1 MKKEDYIIR
10 NEEIKNMGLTDIHE
24 ATNTLNNKKY
34 LCKVIR
40 MKKENK
46 EELKYVIEAIKIHHN
61 IDNENIVSIYD
72 HIEGQKNIYI
82 FYEYI
87 EGRTLKQLMME
98 KEELFEE
105 YQIYYIFKRVYRA
118 VVYIMELDTILKGLS
133 WSNIFITK
141 DNRVLL
147 CDLEGKKLL
156 RYSQPN
162 KKFKLDVY
170 FNIITMKLGIILCKL
185 LNKDFSE
192 FLTSNKIKNVKEN
205 HLELINKY
213 IEKEIL
219 IRNDISSQ
227 LKDLI
232 VQLLKDENN
241 RIKITN
247 IENHQWFQL
256 FEKKKINHDNNKTKE
271 AEKEKEIKIKRERQQ
286 EREKEKEI
294 EKEREKE
301 KETEQGR
308 QREREIVKEK
318 RGEKNMYNKDNNIS
332 ENITKR
338 LENSNSFIS
347 SSVISSSNTIDEIN
361 AKNKSSKQK
370 EIKIEKIITDEA
382 YLEYYKKERELL
394 LGLIDS
400 FDENEINKNMILAE
414 KFREEKAKNENN
426 QINENLMKN
435 SINDDDN
442 SNNSDF
448 NRRRRHK
455 RDDERVKTGFLSPF
469 VCY

>member
-1 MKKEDYIIR
+1 MKK
-10 NEEIKNMGLTDIHE
+10 T
-24 ATNTLNNKKY
+24 KKS
-34 LCKVIR
+34 
-40 MKKENK
+40 NFFK
-46 EELKYVIEAIKIHHN
+46 EE
-61 IDNENIVSIYD
+61 
-72 HIEGQKNIYI
+72 
-82 FYEYI
+82 
-87 EGRTLKQLMME
+87 
-98 KEELFEE
+98 
-105 YQIYYIFKRVYRA
+105 
-118 VVYIMELDTILKGLS
+118 
-133 WSNIFITK
+133 
-141 DNRVLL
+141 
-147 CDLEGKKLL
+147 KKLF
-156 RYSQPN
+156 QQ
-162 KKFKLDVY
+162 KK
-170 FNIITMKLGIILCKL
+170 
-185 LNKDFSE
+185 
-192 FLTSNKIKNVKEN
+192 
-205 HLELINKY
+205 
-213 IEKEIL
+213 
-219 IRNDISSQ
+219 
-227 LKDLI
+227 
-232 VQLLKDENN
+232 
-241 RIKITN
+241 
-247 IENHQWFQL
+247 
-256 FEKKKINHDNNKTKE
+256 
-271 AEKEKEIKIKRERQQ
+271 KEKEIKKKRERQQ

-347 SSVISSSNTIDEIN
+347 SSVLSSSNTIDEIN
-361 AKNKSSKQK
+361 DKNKSTKQK
-370 EIKIEKIITDEA
+370 VIKIEKIITDEA